1 MMNLPKSSASSPT
14 RSQPMKPS
22 TSLVSDQL
30 TPSEIDSLRQSK
42 KLIAAYVQ
50 RELPER
56 LKQHQ
61 LAYVLNKA

>member
-1 MMNLPKSSASSPT
+1 
-14 RSQPMKPS
+14 MKPS